1 MPRQSTGRPTD
12 SELAILR
19 VLWEHGP
26 SNVRAVYGELT
37 KAKPTGYTTVLK
49 ILQIMFVKGLVT
61 RDERNQTHI
70 YTAVTSE
77 KQTQRLLLRD
87 LADRAFGGSARRLV
101 LGALSA
107 KKISPA
113 ELAEIR
119 ELLNKLEGEES

>member
-1 MPRQSTGRPTD
+1 MSRQSTGRPTD
-12 SELAILR
+12 SELAILG
-19 VLWEHGP
+19 VLWELGP
-26 SNVRAVYGELT
+26 STVRAVHEQLT
-37 KAKPTGYTTVLK
+37 RIKPAGYTTVLK
-49 ILQIMFVKGLVT
+49 IMQIMFAKGLVT

-101 LGALSA
+101 LGALSS
-107 KKISPA
+107 KKISPE

-119 ELLNKLEGEES
+119 ALLNKLEGEGS